1 MRRVLGA
8 NVLGATPRAAAG
20 AAGAAGAAPAAAPS
34 VSEALAA
41 LAPRAP
47 DAQPF
52 GVLHRTYGDANTR
65 YLGQGAS
72 LR

>member
-8 NVLGATPRAAAG
+8 NVLGAKPRAAAG
-20 AAGAAGAAPAAAPS
+20 GAAGAAAPAAAPS

>member
-1 MRRVLGA
+1 MRRALGA
-8 NVLGATPRAAAG
+8 NVLGATPRAEAPE
-20 AAGAAGAAPAAAPS
+20 APAAAPS